1 MVQRPSREDFVHH
14 LERKK
19 RRKTRNA
26 ARVETLAA
34 CDVNINININ
44 INITSFVRGGAIEEN
59 IESLCIF
66 VNIRSCYYDG
76 TYHQHNTCVH
86 SLHHQDYAYYRY

>member
-1 MVQRPSREDFVHH
+1 MKNQ
-14 LERKK
+14 ERSKGRDIGRMRCK
-19 RRKTRNA
+19 YKYKYKY
-26 ARVETLAA
+26 
-34 CDVNINININ
+34 
-44 INITSFVRGGAIEEN
+44 ITSFVRGGAIEEN